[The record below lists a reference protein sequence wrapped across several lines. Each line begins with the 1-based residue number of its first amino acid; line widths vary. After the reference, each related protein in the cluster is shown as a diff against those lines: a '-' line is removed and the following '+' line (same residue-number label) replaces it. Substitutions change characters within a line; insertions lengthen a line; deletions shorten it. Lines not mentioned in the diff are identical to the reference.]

1 MAIPA
6 ALLALGKAALTTQ
19 AGQQAIRGL
28 GNLAYRS
35 AQMRRARKQEQAAR
49 QQMAGTAA
57 QVGQVATQAGQMRRS
72 FQRGSMLNNLLDRKM
87 QNQQATARIA
97 SRMGGGKQNLMQ
109 ALLASQR
116 QAAGQSGDVASN
128 IVTST
133 LPQLSAQEMKARQ
146 DALKARFD
154 VQQIPQQMA
163 AARLATLE
171 GVRSQ
176 EAATGRLGVQDFLAE
191 YLGNRSAGEVMGTL
205 KDPITGVETRQNTGS
220 IVSNPNPQM
229 DIKR

>member
-1 MAIPA
+1 MSVIGALIA
-6 ALLALGKAALTTQ
+6 AGLGKAAAGVGTAVGIGKEALKTET
-19 AGQQAIRGL
+19 GQQALRGL
-28 GNLAYRS
+28 GNVAFRS
-35 AQMRRARKQEQAAR
+35 LQMNRPRRQERMAR

-109 ALLASQR
+109 TLLASQR
-116 QAAGQSGDVASN
+116 QAAGQYGDVASQ

-133 LPQLSAQEMKARQ
+133 LPQLAAQEMKARQ

-154 VQQIPQQMA
+154 VQQIPQQTA

-176 EAATGRLGVQDFLAE
+176 EAATARLGVQDFAAQ
-191 YLGNRSAGEVMGTL
+191 YFGN
-205 KDPITGVETRQNTGS
+205 KDQEDQTVGY
-220 IVSNPNPQM
+220 
-229 DIKR
+229 